1 MILPAIEKIGEAV
14 IMNLRRIGVGLIL
27 VLATGCKEDDT
38 KKIPFPDGKPAKP
51 AAETA
56 EPSPPP
62 PALPPNHPPID
73 KPPPMASEQA
83 DPATLKPSPTAGMS
97 TATFKGYA
105 MDVPSDWKLQPAANP
120 MRIAEFELPKVG
132 DDREAPSLIVFFFGV
147 GGGGGVDAN
156 IDRWRGQFDD
166 GGKSNPGT
174 TETLSAGSTKIT
186 LLDKSGT
193 FKLQPRMMSPEFT
206 PMPGWRMLAAV
217 AEIQGGPLFFRTTGP
232 ESSVAAQKDALTKA
246 LKTLRNTDPG
256 DFPHPKDA
264 SPGDDHE

>member
-1 MILPAIEKIGEAV
+1 MILTAMEKIGEAF
-14 IMNLRRIGVGLIL
+14 IMNLRRIGIGLIL

-51 AAETA
+51 AAETV
-56 EPSPPP
+56 ESSPP

-73 KPPPMASEQA
+73 KPPPTPSEQA
-83 DPATLKPSPTAGMS
+83 VPAALKPSSTAGMS
-97 TATFKGYA
+97 TASFKGYA
-105 MDVPSDWKLQPAANP
+105 MDVPSTWKLQPAANP
-120 MRIAEFELPKVG
+120 MRVAEFELPTTGG
-132 DDREAPSLIVFFFGV
+132 DSEAPTLIVFFFGV

-166 GGKSNPGT
+166 GGKINPGT

-206 PMPGWRMLAAV
+206 PKPGWRMLAAV
-217 AEIQGGPLFFRTTGP
+217 AEIQGGPLFFRATGP
-232 ESSVAAQKDALTKA
+232 EASVAAQKDALTTA
-246 LKTLRNTDPG
+246 LKSLRSGEPSQS
-256 DFPHPKDA
+256 PQPKSA
-264 SPGDDHE
+264 N